1 MSNQLSATNVR
12 RLLFVAAA
20 GVSMLGFIPR
30 AGAAGPDMNAVN
42 QPDSATATPSLPNGF
57 VVKNEDAAAGVN
69 TTLAQ
74 LTRRAVTKDSYDSFF
89 SGFLS
94 DLASRD
100 KARAKEFKG
109 ADQKHL
115 NELIGLLQTEWRAK
129 YNQDF
134 GLTDTD
140 LAFYA
145 QFPMVQGEVSDAS
158 SAANNWSAA
167 PTADQAVMAGVNSA
181 QQQCNAKALTNGR
194 AVAIVRIP
202 AGDGLPDIN
211 VSLLHQT
218 LEGWYVDLPVDRSG
232 EQIYND
238 LSSQLTFLTTH
249 QDKWPGAVSEGYRM
263 IARGVAA
270 SLYGVSRPGGTA
282 SAQ

>member
-1 MSNQLSATNVR
+1 M
-12 RLLFVAAA
+12 AAA
-20 GVSMLGFIPR
+20 GASMLGFIPR

-57 VVKNEDAAAGVN
+57 VAKNEDAAAGVN